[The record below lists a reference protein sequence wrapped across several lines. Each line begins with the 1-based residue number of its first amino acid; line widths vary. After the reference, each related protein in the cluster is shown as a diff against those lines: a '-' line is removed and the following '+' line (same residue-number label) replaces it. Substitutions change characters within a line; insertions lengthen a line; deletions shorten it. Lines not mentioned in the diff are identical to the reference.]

1 MREELV
7 PLQAQFEEA
16 GQPSREAWRALGEHG
31 LLGVSTPAELGGV
44 GGSFLDEMIL
54 CEEMCYAFVGAPAVP
69 LHKYEYLG
77 EKCLQIKD
85 KSAVELETE
94 LLC

>member
-85 KSAVELETE
+85 KSAVELESA

>member
-77 EKCLQIKD
+77 ANALKLKINPQ
-85 KSAVELETE
+85 
-94 LLC
+94 